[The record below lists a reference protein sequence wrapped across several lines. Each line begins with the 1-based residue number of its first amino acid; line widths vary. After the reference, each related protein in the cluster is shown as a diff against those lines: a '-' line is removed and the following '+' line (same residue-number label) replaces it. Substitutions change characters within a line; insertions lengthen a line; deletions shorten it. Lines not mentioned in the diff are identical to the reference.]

1 MVDHKSMSDVGK
13 ITHHVPRFD
22 FCGSS
27 NTERR
32 SMAVSLAFAPWEHD
46 PARTETRPVGR
57 TIRTGSPPTQRPL
70 AGAALT
76 SSLKRIIREVA
87 QEMENE

>member
-1 MVDHKSMSDVGK
+1 MVGQGPVNEIVK

-22 FCGSS
+22 FGGSS
-27 NTERR
+27 NMERR

-46 PARTETRPVGR
+46 PERAETAPQGR
-57 TIRTGSPPTQRPL
+57 TIRHSVAPSRPL
-70 AGAALT
+70 AGAALA

-87 QEMENE
+87 QELEDE